1 MCPGAEKPR
10 RVVQEPEQRWSDRQ
24 NAGGRNGVEALSETK
39 AVPGWQANLRMIVR
53 VSAAAGATAV
63 LAASPAF
70 AGDIDGVPVEQT
82 ATLQGAP
89 LVAALAPAEAVA
101 SEAAPLEAP
110 AVRRL
115 SARLQ
120 CVPYAREQSGVELR
134 GNAST
139 WWAQA
144 RGMYVRAKTPDS
156 GNVMVMRGY
165 RNPGRGHVAVVRQ
178 VLSDRS
184 IIVDH
189 ANWLNSGE
197 VTLNVPIVD
206 VSPNNDW
213 SQVRVWHIP
222 TQSWGVRVYNVQG
235 FIAPKPAGAQG
246 GAVSHIAR

>member
-1 MCPGAEKPR
+1 MI
-10 RVVQEPEQRWSDRQ
+10 EQSAQQRL
-24 NAGGRNGVEALSETK
+24 EASVRT
-39 AVPGWQANLRMIVR
+39 IVR
-53 VSAAAGATAV
+53 FSAVLGATAA
-63 LAASPAF
+63 LAASPAI
-70 AGDIDGVPVEQT
+70 AGEIDGIPAEET
-82 ATLQGAP
+82 AALTGAP
-89 LVAALAPAEAVA
+89 LMAALATKGAVVEA
-101 SEAAPLEAP
+101 SAPIEAP
-110 AVRRL
+110 AVHRL

-120 CVPYAREQSGVELR
+120 CVPYARDESGVEIR

-139 WWAQA
+139 WWRQA
-144 RGMYVRAKTPDS
+144 RGMYVRSQKPDS

-178 VLSDRS
+178 VLSERS

-206 VSPNNDW
+206 VSPGNDW

-235 FIAPKPAGAQG
+235 FIEPKAIGAGG
-246 GAVSHIAR
+246 GGVTHAAR

>member
-1 MCPGAEKPR
+1 MI
-10 RVVQEPEQRWSDRQ
+10 EPMSM
-24 NAGGRNGVEALSETK
+24 T
-39 AVPGWQANLRMIVR
+39 GWQANVRTIVR
-53 VSAAAGATAV
+53 FSAVLGATAA

-70 AGDIDGVPVEQT
+70 AGEIDGMPVEET
-82 ATLQGAP
+82 ASLTGAP
-89 LVAALAPAEAVA
+89 LMAALAPAEAVA
-101 SEAAPLEAP
+101 DEAAPLEAP
-110 AVRRL
+110 AVHRL

-120 CVPYAREQSGVELR
+120 CVPYAREESGVELR

-144 RGMYVRAKTPDS
+144 RGMYVRTKTPDS

-206 VSPNNDW
+206 VSPRNDW

-235 FIAPKPAGAQG
+235 FIEPKAVGSEG
-246 GAVSHIAR
+246 GAVSHAAR

>member
-1 MCPGAEKPR
+1 LIEPR
-10 RVVQEPEQRWSDRQ
+10 
-24 NAGGRNGVEALSETK
+24 
-39 AVPGWQANLRMIVR
+39 AVHGWQASVRTIVR
-53 VSAAAGATAV
+53 LTAVVGATAA
-63 LAASPAF
+63 LASSPAL
-70 AGDIDGVPVEQT
+70 AGEIDGVPVEET

-89 LVAALAPAEAVA
+89 LMAALAPAAAVVDEA
-101 SEAAPLEAP
+101 EPLEAP
-110 AVRRL
+110 AVHRL

-120 CVPYAREQSGVELR
+120 CVPYAREESGVALR

-139 WWAQA
+139 WWNQA
-144 RGMYVRAKTPDS
+144 RGMYVRTKKPDS

-165 RNPGRGHVAVVRQ
+165 RNPGRGHVAVVRE

-206 VSPNNDW
+206 VSPRNDW

-235 FIAPKPAGAQG
+235 FIVPNAAGSVG
-246 GAVSHIAR
+246 GSASVMAR